1 MVMDIAL
8 SETPLNGMTT
18 FPVEETNRDEN
29 TIMMRHRIARND
41 AEHGAADEE
50 PEGDSGSGGEVPRDE
65 QPDDDAGSIEE
76 KIVTPRQKYHCYLQS
91 GMEKVS
97 DVEDWK

>member
-8 SETPLNGMTT
+8 SETPLHGMTT

-65 QPDDDAGSIEE
+65 QPDDDDESIEE